1 MDAVLREASDAGYGA
16 AVAAEHSAVEARRE
30 AVLARTLRQVEALQ
44 HSADLGAISGAR
56 TLRLTAPQSC
66 FLTAVL
72 VAVVLDAVDGG
83 GGVAGGGVAV
93 PQVESLRE
101 RAAVL
106 GAAGMSTSSYMQPSP
121 VVRRGGGSLS
131 LSWR

>member
-1 MDAVLREASDAGYGA
+1 M
-16 AVAAEHSAVEARRE
+16 
-30 AVLARTLRQVEALQ
+30 
-44 HSADLGAISGAR
+44 
-56 TLRLTAPQSC
+56 P
-66 FLTAVL
+66 
-72 VAVVLDAVDGG
+72 AVVLDAVDGG
-83 GGVAGGGVAV
+83 GAVAGGGVAV